1 VTGFVGII
9 RFRTA
14 HAKKDDNE
22 SRKRRTDASAGQVS
36 ASRWCR
42 NRLSCVESLA
52 VRRILGWAAPAV
64 ISVAALVSLPLLA
77 QHVVWNATQWGSA
90 AESVAG
96 VATAGTLVSAL
107 VLFSPRG
114 EKPRAGAGRSC
125 GRVGRSAV
133 RHMPL
138 NEPRVEQ
145 AEIQVYVRNASEL
158 PVVVKQL
165 AYSIHTKWLVPE
177 GKQNWELVAGRLP
190 VPRFFVD
197 YIQVPPQRTW
207 DNNASPYE
215 ANLAH
220 TAKAPCSSL
229 SQTVSAARSTGF

>member
-1 VTGFVGII
+1 MAATARQHSWRLHHDIEAAHWSAVGS
-9 RFRTA
+9 FS
-14 HAKKDDNE
+14 DGLG
-22 SRKRRTDASAGQVS
+22 SGQT
-36 ASRWCR
+36 
-42 NRLSCVESLA
+42 
-52 VRRILGWAAPAV
+52 
-64 ISVAALVSLPLLA
+64 SLPPC
-77 QHVVWNATQWGSA
+77 WP
-90 AESVAG
+90 SV
-96 VATAGTLVSAL
+96 
-107 VLFSPRG
+107 P
-114 EKPRAGAGRSC
+114 
-125 GRVGRSAV
+125 
-133 RHMPL
+133 
-138 NEPRVEQ
+138 VEQ

-197 YIQVPPQRTW
+197 DIQVPPRRTW

-220 TAKAPCSSL
+220 TAKAPCGSL